1 MVQRFYWVIDG
12 QLAGSS
18 RPGAHSASIAS
29 DLAALRGRGIQSV
42 LTLTET
48 PVLAHELEA
57 AGLDSLHLPV
67 DDFHAPTTQQMLRA
81 LAFIDASLAENMP
94 VVVHCL
100 AGQGRTGTILA
111 AWLLRS
117 GLSADDAI
125 ADIRALTP
133 GAIESAPQVA
143 ALRRWADD
151 RPWLV

>member
-1 MVQRFYWVIDG
+1 MQRFYWVIDG
-12 QLAGSS
+12 QLAGCS
-18 RPGAHSASIAS
+18 RPGGHGPTIAE
-29 DLAALRGRGIQSV
+29 DLAILHKHGIHSV

-57 AGLDSLHLPV
+57 AGLESLHLPV
-67 DDFHAPTTQQMLRA
+67 DDFYAPTTQQMLQA
-81 LAFIDASLAENMP
+81 LAFIDSSLAENMP
-94 VVVHCL
+94 VAVHCL

-125 ADIRALTP
+125 AEIRALAP
-133 GAIESAPQVA
+133 GAIESVPQVA
-143 ALRRWADD
+143 ALHRWAEE

>member
-1 MVQRFYWVIDG
+1 MQRFYWVIDG
-12 QLAGSS
+12 QLAGCS
-18 RPGAHSASIAS
+18 RPGAHGRSLAE
-29 DLAALRGRGIQSV
+29 DLALLQDHGIQSV

-48 PVLAHELEA
+48 PVLAHALEA
-57 AGLDSLHLPV
+57 AGMDALHLPV

-81 LAFIDASLAENMP
+81 LAYIDESLAENMP
-94 VVVHCL
+94 VAVHCL

-117 GLSADDAI
+117 GLSAFDAI
-125 ADIRALTP
+125 ADIRALAP

-143 ALRRWADD
+143 ALRRWADE

>member
-1 MVQRFYWVIDG
+1 MQRFYWVIDG
-12 QLAGSS
+12 QLAGCS
-18 RPGAHSASIAS
+18 RPGAHGASIAD
-29 DLAALRGRGIQSV
+29 DLAVMRDHGIRSIV
-42 LTLTET
+42 SLTES
-48 PVLAHELEA
+48 PVLAHELET
-57 AGLDSLHLPV
+57 AGLDTLHLPV

-81 LAFIDASLAENMP
+81 LAYIDASLAENMP
-94 VVVHCL
+94 VAVHCL

-125 ADIRALTP
+125 AEIRALTP

-143 ALRRWADD
+143 ALRRWAED

>member
-1 MVQRFYWVIDG
+1 VQRFYWVING
-12 QLAGSS
+12 QLAGCS
-18 RPGAHSASIAS
+18 RPGAHGASIAS
-29 DLAALRGRGIQSV
+29 DLTVLREQGIESV

-57 AGLDSLHLPV
+57 AGLDALHLPV
-67 DDFHAPTTQQMLRA
+67 DDFHAPTTQQMLQA
-81 LAFIDASLAENMP
+81 LEYIDASLAENMP
-94 VVVHCL
+94 VAVHCL

-125 ADIRALTP
+125 SEIRALTP
-133 GAIESAPQVA
+133 GAIESVPQVE
-143 ALRRWADD
+143 ALRRWAED

>member
-1 MVQRFYWVIDG
+1 MQRFYWVIDG
-12 QLAGSS
+12 QLAGAS
-18 RPGAHSASIAS
+18 RPGAHGSSIAS
-29 DLAALRGRGIQSV
+29 DLALLRGRGIQSV

-48 PVLAHELEA
+48 PVLAHDLA
-57 AGLDSLHLPV
+57 VAGLDSLHVPV

-81 LAFIDASLAENMP
+81 LAFIDASLAESMP

-117 GLSADDAI
+117 GLSDDDAI
-125 ADIRALTP
+125 AEIRALAP

-143 ALRRWADD
+143 ALRQWADE

>member
-1 MVQRFYWVIDG
+1 MQRFYWVIDG
-12 QLAGSS
+12 QLAGCS
-18 RPGAHSASIAS
+18 RPGAHGRSLAE
-29 DLAALRGRGIQSV
+29 DLALLQEHGIQSV

-48 PVLAHELEA
+48 PVLAHALEA
-57 AGLDSLHLPV
+57 AGMDALHLPV

-81 LAFIDASLAENMP
+81 LAYIDASLAENMP
-94 VVVHCL
+94 VAVHCL

-117 GLSADDAI
+117 GLSACDVI
-125 ADIRALTP
+125 ADIRALAP

-143 ALRRWADD
+143 ALRRWADE

>member
-1 MVQRFYWVIDG
+1 MQRFYWVLEG

-18 RPGAHSASIAS
+18 RPGAFGSSIAG
-29 DLAALRGRGIQSV
+29 DLAVLRGHGIRSV

-48 PVLAHELEA
+48 PIVAHQLDA
-57 AGLDSLHLPV
+57 AGLETLHLPV
-67 DDFHAPTTQQMLRA
+67 DDFHAPTTQQMLHA
-81 LAFIDASLAENMP
+81 LAFIDVSLAENMP

-125 ADIRALTP
+125 AEIRALAP

-143 ALRRWADD
+143 ALRRWAAEQ
-151 RPWLV
+151 PWLV

>member
-1 MVQRFYWVIDG
+1 MVKRFYWVIEG

-18 RPGAHSASIAS
+18 RPGAFGSSIAG
-29 DLAALRGRGIQSV
+29 DLAVLRSHGIQSV

-48 PVLAHELEA
+48 PLLAHVLEA
-57 AGLDSLHLPV
+57 AGLEALHVPV
-67 DDFHAPTTQQMLRA
+67 DDFHAPTTQQLLRA

-125 ADIRALTP
+125 AEIRALAP

-143 ALRRWADD
+143 ALRQWAAA

>member
-1 MVQRFYWVIDG
+1 MQRFYWVVAG
-12 QLAGSS
+12 QLAGAS
-18 RPGAHSASIAS
+18 RPGAHGASVAS
-29 DLAALRGRGIQSV
+29 DLAVLRGFGIQSV

-81 LAFIDASLAENMP
+81 LGFIDASLAENRP

-100 AGQGRTGTILA
+100 AGQGRTGAILA

-117 GLSADDAI
+117 GLTADDAI
-125 ADIRALTP
+125 SEIRALAP

-143 ALRRWADD
+143 ALRRWAGE

>member
-1 MVQRFYWVIDG
+1 MQRFYWVIEG

-18 RPGAHSASIAS
+18 RPGAFGTSLAA
-29 DLAALRGRGIQSV
+29 DLAVLRGHGIQSV

-48 PVLAHELEA
+48 PVVAHELEA
-57 AGLDSLHLPV
+57 AGLDTLHLPV
-67 DDFHAPTTQQMLRA
+67 NDFHAPTTQQMLRA
-81 LAFIDASLAENMP
+81 LAYIDASLAENMP
-94 VVVHCL
+94 VVVHCM

-111 AWLLRS
+111 AWLLQS

-125 ADIRALTP
+125 AEIRALAP

-143 ALRRWADD
+143 ALRQWASA

>member
-1 MVQRFYWVIDG
+1 MQRFYWVIDG
-12 QLAGSS
+12 QLAGCS
-18 RPGAHSASIAS
+18 RPGAHGPSIAD
-29 DLAALRGRGIQSV
+29 DLAVLRENGIQSV
-42 LTLTET
+42 ITLTET
-48 PVLAHELEA
+48 PVLAHVIEA
-57 AGLDSLHLPV
+57 AGLDALHLPV

-81 LAFIDASLAENMP
+81 LAYIDTSLAENMP
-94 VVVHCL
+94 VAVHCL

-117 GLSADDAI
+117 GQSADDAI
-125 ADIRALTP
+125 SEIRALAP

>member
-1 MVQRFYWVIDG
+1 MQRFYWVIDG
-12 QLAGSS
+12 QLAGCS
-18 RPGAHSASIAS
+18 RPGAHGSSIAD
-29 DLAALRGRGIQSV
+29 DLAVLRDHGIHSV

-48 PVLAHELEA
+48 PILAHDLEA
-57 AGLDSLHLPV
+57 ADLDTLHVPI
-67 DDFHAPTTQQMLRA
+67 DDFHAPTTRQMLQA

-94 VVVHCL
+94 VAVHCL

-117 GLSADDAI
+117 GLTADDAI
-125 ADIRALTP
+125 AEIRALAP